1 MVLILLFLGLIA
13 AGQSVPRLR
22 YDTEYPAIRYS
33 STVPSDRVSRLLR
46 RIEAG
51 EVRPSFDP
59 ERGYLDSLLRELD
72 VPASSQILVF
82 TKTSLQKGR
91 ISPETPRAIYFADDV
106 YVAWVQGG
114 PVLEISSVDPNLG
127 AVFYTLE
134 QTEGDRPG
142 LERQTYVCLQC
153 HDSFSLTGGGV
164 PRHIM
169 GSGIPDASGRL
180 ASHEGWSLTT
190 DETPLEERWGG
201 WYVTGTHPGERHMGN
216 VFVKGD
222 AAVDCGEGANVTSLE
237 KLVDTRPYLGKHSDI
252 VALLVIEHQVHV
264 QNLITR
270 VNWDT
275 RTALHRAGS
284 LPSGEIE
291 RLAEPLVRAL
301 LLLDEAPLHGPLT
314 GTSGFAAE
322 FARRGPRDS
331 KGRSLRDLD
340 LERRLFRH
348 PVSYLIYSESFDALP
363 QPTKAYVYR
372 RIREDEDRKAAAEI
386 LDATKPDFAA
396 AR

>member
-1 MVLILLFLGLIA
+1 MLILLFFGLTA
-13 AGQSVPRLR
+13 AGQVLPRLR
-22 YDTEYPAIRYS
+22 YDTEYPAISYS
-33 STVPSDRVSRLLR
+33 STVPTDRVSRLLG

-51 EVRPSFDP
+51 EVRLSFDP

-91 ISPETPRAIYFADDV
+91 ISPLTPRAIYFGDDI

-114 PVLEISSVDPNLG
+114 PLLEISSVDPRLG

-134 QTEGDRPG
+134 QAERARPE

-153 HDSFSLTGGGV
+153 HDSYSLTGGGV

-180 ASHEGWSLTT
+180 AFHEGWSLTT

-201 WYVTGTHPGERHMGN
+201 WYVTGTHPGQRHMGN

-222 AAVDCGEGANVTSLE
+222 ATVDFDEGANVTSLE
-237 KLVDTRPYLGKHSDI
+237 KLVDTRAYLGNHSDI

-275 RTALHRAGS
+275 RTALKRAES
-284 LPSGEIE
+284 LPSQEIE
-291 RLAEPLVRAL
+291 RLAEPLVRAFL
-301 LLLDEAPLHGPLT
+301 LRDEAPLRGPIA

-322 FARRGPRDS
+322 FARRGPRDA

-340 LERRLFRH
+340 LERRLFRY

-363 QPTKAYVYR
+363 QPTKTYVYR

-396 AR
+396 R